1 MHIYLKHPVHGT
13 KVAIA
18 ELEAKYDERN
28 GWVRYN
34 PETSEVISVNALEI
48 KRKYTRRAAAKEG

>member
-48 KRKYTRRAAAKEG
+48 KRKYTRRAAAKGA

>member
-18 ELEAKYDERN
+18 EAEAKYDERN

-34 PETSEVISVNALEI
+34 PEVISVNALEI
-48 KRKYTRRAAAKEG
+48 KRKYTRRAAAKGA